1 MRHIQRV
8 TKERWSCVNLVPRV
22 LYPWRVRRE
31 GVKRYPGYEFGVV
44 FARQSFFVPLS
55 FLFFFSRRMYELIST
70 HVSPH
75 QNICLFVCLFIF
87 RIVYAK
93 NLNIRRNY

>member
-1 MRHIQRV
+1 MRHIERL

-31 GVKRYPGYEFGVV
+31 GVKRYPGYEFDVV

-55 FLFFFSRRMYELIST
+55 FLFFFFFLRRMYELIST

-75 QNICLFVCLFIF
+75 QNVCFFVYLLVYFSHCLCQ
-87 RIVYAK
+87 K
-93 NLNIRRNY
+93 S